1 MSYCLDTNIVFALL
15 RGEALLKNKFIEFS
29 LSGQFYITYITLC
42 ELYKGAFLSKLS
54 EKSLQ
59 EIESF
64 LQTTEVL
71 DFDIDACKIFG
82 EEYARLNK
90 IGKQTQESDL
100 MIASIAK
107 TYGLTII
114 TRNKKD
120 FENIDVKLEVW

>member
-1 MSYCLDTNIVFALL
+1 MSYCLDTNIVIALL
-15 RGEALLKNKFIEFS
+15 RGDFILKDKFIELSS
-29 LSGQFYITYITLC
+29 LGQFYITYITLC

-59 EIESF
+59 EIDSF

-71 DFDIDACKIFG
+71 NFDIDACKFFG
-82 EEYARLNK
+82 EEYARLNRM
-90 IGKQTQESDL
+90 GRQTQESDL

-107 TYGLTII
+107 AYDLTVV

-120 FENIDVKLEVW
+120 FENIGVKLEVW